1 MNQMPLSEIARIVL
15 ALPLACVALAS
26 CGGSGGLPRESEDYT
41 GPLPKNDPPTT
52 VTNTESGV
60 PSEAELKETSR
71 FLSRM
76 TFGMPYE
83 SIIEITKAGKLQ
95 WLEDQLEMSPTH
107 HSPYVD
113 KLIALQRSG
122 AYEGSPYETLF
133 PFVYW
138 RAAWWN
144 RVMTAPDVVWQ
155 RVAFALSEIFVVS
168 DIDFLIVFP
177 YALPDYYD
185 TLLEGATGNFRD
197 LLYDISMH
205 PSMGVYLSHVNN
217 RKADE
222 ANNTFPDENFAREIM
237 QLFSIGLYELN
248 LDGTLKL
255 DSDGNPIPT
264 YDNRDIRDFA
274 KVFTGLSYGGPGA
287 YFGRWYPYFEV
298 PMQMFPRFHEMSQKR
313 LLRGQVLPASQDP
326 MDDINDAID
335 NLFNHP
341 NVGPFIGKL
350 LIQRLVTSNPSPAY
364 VERVARAFNGENGSP
379 RGNMKEVLR
388 AVFLDPES
396 EMPTDW
402 ITFGK
407 LREPVVRVAA
417 LARQFNLTSP
427 DGEFFNAGF
436 RLEYFVNQHPL
447 ASPSVFNFFLP
458 TFSPPGDLNSRG
470 LAAPE
475 FQITNSNT
483 IFGITNQIDLGI
495 FIDGGLFDNWAPFT
509 PGELDVSDYAHI
521 ADDADE
527 LTRRLDI
534 VMTYGRMNPQTRQA
548 IVEAITPI
556 ADPVARAQH
565 AIYFTALSPDYA
577 VED

>member
-1 MNQMPLSEIARIVL
+1 MRLSSSTKTAL
-15 ALPLACVALAS
+15 ALLLASVTLAS
-26 CGGSGGLPRESEDYT
+26 CGGSGGLSQESEDYT
-41 GPLPKNDPPTT
+41 GPFPKNDPPTT
-52 VTNTESGV
+52 VANANSGV
-60 PSEAELKETSR
+60 PSEAALKETSR

-76 TFGMPYE
+76 TFGMPYQ
-83 SIIEITKAGKLQ
+83 SIIEITKSGKLE
-95 WLEDQLEMSPTH
+95 WLEDQLEMTPTY
-107 HSPYVD
+107 HSPHVD
-113 KLIALQRSG
+113 KLIALQRAG
-122 AYEGSPYETLF
+122 AYEGSRYEEFF

-144 RVMTAPDVVWQ
+144 RLMTAPDVVWQ

-168 DIDFLIVFP
+168 DIDILVVFP

-197 LLYDISMH
+197 LLYDISVH
-205 PSMGVYLSHVNN
+205 PSMGIYLSHVNN

-248 LDGTLKL
+248 RDGTLKL
-255 DSDGNPIPT
+255 DSNGNPTPT

-274 KVFTGLSYGGPGA
+274 RVFTGLSYGGPGS
-287 YFGRWYPYFEV
+287 YFGRFYPYFEA
-298 PMQMFPRFHEMSQKR
+298 PMQMYPRFHDTGEKL
-313 LLRGQVLPASQDP
+313 LLRGQSLPAGQDP
-326 MDDINDAID
+326 MDDVNDAID

-350 LIQRLVTSNPSPAY
+350 LIQRLVTSNPSAAY
-364 VERVARAFNGENGSP
+364 VERVARAFNGDNGTA
-379 RGNMKEVLR
+379 RGDLKEVLR

-396 EMPTDW
+396 EAPNDW
-402 ITFGK
+402 TTFGK

-417 LARQFNLTSP
+417 LARQFNFSSR
-427 DGEFFNAGF
+427 DDEFFNSGF

-458 TFSPPGDLNSRG
+458 TYSPPGALNTRG
-470 LAAPE
+470 LVAPE

-483 IFGITNQIDLGI
+483 IFGITNQVDLGI
-495 FIDGGLFDNWAPFT
+495 FVDGGLFENWEPFSL
-509 PGELDVSDYAHI
+509 GKLDVSDYAHI

-534 VMTYGRMNPQTRQA
+534 VMTYGRMQPETRGA
-548 IVEAITPI
+548 IIEAISPI
-556 ADPVARAQH
+556 QDPVARVQH